1 MPPELPAP
9 PVPALP
15 GELAPELPPAPPA
28 LPPELPVEPALPL
41 ELPALE
47 LLDPALPPPPLEL
60 LELELL
66 LELEP
71 LAPPELGDDAPELE
85 DEEGGVGTEGVV
97 GVLAEGHPANSNN
110 IPINPIASRGRYRTD
125 SKKDT
130 CFIMVA
136 VPYLGCWVTPDQ
148 KTKQSYQ
155 SPQVHP
161 LQSVA

>member
-1 MPPELPAP
+1 MPPEVPAP
-9 PVPALP
+9 PVPAL
-15 GELAPELPPAPPA
+15 

-41 ELPALE
+41 EPPALE

-85 DEEGGVGTEGVV
+85 GEEGGVGTEGVV
-97 GVLAEGHPANSNN
+97 GVLAEGHPANSSNT
-110 IPINPIASRGRYRTD
+110 PTNPIASRGRYRAS
-125 SKKDT
+125 SKRDAR
-130 CFIMVA
+130 FIAVA

-148 KTKQSYQ
+148 KTTQSYQ

-161 LQSVA
+161 LHSAA

>member
-1 MPPELPAP
+1 
-9 PVPALP
+9 
-15 GELAPELPPAPPA
+15 
-28 LPPELPVEPALPL
+28 VEPALPL

-71 LAPPELGDDAPELE
+71 PELE

>member
-1 MPPELPAP
+1 M
-9 PVPALP
+9 
-15 GELAPELPPAPPA
+15 
-28 LPPELPVEPALPL
+28 EPALPL

>member
-1 MPPELPAP
+1 M
-9 PVPALP
+9 
-15 GELAPELPPAPPA
+15 
-28 LPPELPVEPALPL
+28 EPALPL
-41 ELPALE
+41 EPPALE

>member
-1 MPPELPAP
+1 
-9 PVPALP
+9 
-15 GELAPELPPAPPA
+15 
-28 LPPELPVEPALPL
+28 VEPALPL
-41 ELPALE
+41 ELPALG

>member
-1 MPPELPAP
+1 MPPEVPAP

-15 GELAPELPPAPPA
+15 GELAPELPLAPPA
-28 LPPELPVEPALPL
+28 LPPELPLEPALPL
-41 ELPALE
+41 EPPALE
-47 LLDPALPPPPLEL
+47 LLDPVLPPPP

-85 DEEGGVGTEGVV
+85 GEEGGMGTEGVV
-97 GVLAEGHPANSNN
+97 GVLAEGHPANSSNT
-110 IPINPIASRGRYRTD
+110 PTNPNANRGRYRVG
-125 SKKDT
+125 SKRDA
-130 CFIMVA
+130 CFIVVA

-161 LQSVA
+161 LHSAA

>member
-1 MPPELPAP
+1 
-9 PVPALP
+9 VPALP
-15 GELAPELPPAPPA
+15 GELAPELPLASPA
-28 LPPELPVEPALPL
+28 LLLPELPVEPALPL
-41 ELPALE
+41 EPPALE

-85 DEEGGVGTEGVV
+85 GEEGGVGTEGVV
-97 GVLAEGHPANSNN
+97 GVLAEGHPANSSNT
-110 IPINPIASRGRYRTD
+110 PTNPIASRGRYRAS
-125 SKKDT
+125 SKRDAR
-130 CFIMVA
+130 FIAVA

-148 KTKQSYQ
+148 KTTQSYQ

-161 LQSVA
+161 LHSAA

>member
-1 MPPELPAP
+1 MPPEVPAP
-9 PVPALP
+9 PVPAL
-15 GELAPELPPAPPA
+15 

-41 ELPALE
+41 EPPALE

-71 LAPPELGDDAPELE
+71 PAPPELGDDAPELE
-85 DEEGGVGTEGVV
+85 GEEGGVGTEGVV
-97 GVLAEGHPANSNN
+97 GVLAEGHPANSSNT
-110 IPINPIASRGRYRTD
+110 PTNPIASRGRYRAS
-125 SKKDT
+125 SKRDAR
-130 CFIMVA
+130 FIAVA

-148 KTKQSYQ
+148 KTTQSYQ

-161 LQSVA
+161 LHSAA

>member
-1 MPPELPAP
+1 
-9 PVPALP
+9 
-15 GELAPELPPAPPA
+15 
-28 LPPELPVEPALPL
+28 VEPALPL

-161 LQSVA
+161 LQGVA

>member
-1 MPPELPAP
+1 MPPEVPAP

-15 GELAPELPPAPPA
+15 GELAPELPLAPPA
-28 LPPELPVEPALPL
+28 LPPELPLEPALPL
-41 ELPALE
+41 EPPALE
-47 LLDPALPPPPLEL
+47 LLDPVLPPPP

-85 DEEGGVGTEGVV
+85 GEEGGVGTEGVV
-97 GVLAEGHPANSNN
+97 GVLAEGHPANSSNT
-110 IPINPIASRGRYRTD
+110 PTNPNANRGRYRVG
-125 SKKDT
+125 SKRDA
-130 CFIMVA
+130 CFIVVA

-161 LQSVA
+161 LHSAA

>member
-1 MPPELPAP
+1 
-9 PVPALP
+9 
-15 GELAPELPPAPPA
+15 
-28 LPPELPVEPALPL
+28 VEPALPL
-41 ELPALE
+41 EPPALE